1 MEDPAYMSRMVEA
14 AKRIKQ
20 LEAKRDLELARIL
33 ADPNAIVRVRE
44 D

>member
-1 MEDPAYMSRMVEA
+1 MEEPEYMSRMVEW
-14 AKRIKQ
+14 AKRVKE
-20 LEAKRDLELARIL
+20 LEAKRDLELARVL